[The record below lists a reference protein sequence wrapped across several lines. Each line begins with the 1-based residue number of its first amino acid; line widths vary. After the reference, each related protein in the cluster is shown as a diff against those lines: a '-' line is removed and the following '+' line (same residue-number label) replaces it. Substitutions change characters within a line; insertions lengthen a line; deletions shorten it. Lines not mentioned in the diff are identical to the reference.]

1 MTNATIQAVE
11 VERDQYGY
19 WTHPNYFMPA
29 NGNEYGLLGEFDAW
43 LDANNLELIAAYLEY
58 DDNADEISE
67 KYFNGDTDISDW
79 QPVKPDGKGWFVG
92 SIHDTEDGPICIWLR
107 NKGGAE

>member
-1 MTNATIQAVE
+1 MTNSTIQPVE

-19 WTHPNYFMPA
+19 WTHPNYFEPA

-79 QPVKPDGKGWFVG
+79 QPVKPDGEGWFVG

-107 NKGGAE
+107 YKGGTE